1 MSAPLFCVV
10 VSDGTTETVWSS
22 SPRSFTEAVKAAE
35 TCARCNPHKVWFA
48 VSFVPGERHAVAL
61 GGVP

>member
-22 SPRSFTEAVKAAE
+22 SPRSFVEAVKAAE
-35 TCARCNPHKVWFA
+35 TCARCKPHKVWSA
-48 VSFVPGERHAVAL
+48 VSYAPGERHAV
-61 GGVP
+61 VPEGS